1 MSLPELLALLLP
13 LFPLSTLP
21 LSVGNSRLLSLPEL
35 LELSELLSAFCL
47 FVIIAGVGRGV

>member
-1 MSLPELLALLLP
+1 MSLPELLAWLLP